1 MHSWSSEQS
10 PKFLIAFL
18 IVVSLS
24 SLTAPAARAET
35 HPKILMQTS
44 LGEIVFELYP
54 DQAPISAGNFLDY
67 VDENLFGGAHF
78 YRVVTM
84 ENQPDNDVK
93 IEVIQGGLGFA
104 AEDKKPPIEHETTS
118 TTGIKHLDGALSM
131 ARLGPGTATSEFFVC
146 VGDQPELDFG
156 GARNPD
162 GQGFAAFGRVIEG
175 MDVVRAIHQGEA
187 NGQML
192 IETVA
197 ITRILRVPD

>member
-1 MHSWSSEQS
+1 MRAL
-10 PKFLIAFL
+10 KTRNRLGLLIAALVAFQL
-18 IVVSLS
+18 IAV
-24 SLTAPAARAET
+24 AET
-35 HPKILMQTS
+35 IAEERNSPRVLMRTE
-44 LGEIVFELYP
+44 LGSIVFELYP
-54 DQAPISAGNFLDY
+54 DRAPISAGNFLDY

-84 ENQPDNDVK
+84 ENQPNNDVK

-162 GQGFAAFGRVIEG
+162 GQGFAAFGRVVEG

-197 ITRILRVPD
+197 ITRILRVPE